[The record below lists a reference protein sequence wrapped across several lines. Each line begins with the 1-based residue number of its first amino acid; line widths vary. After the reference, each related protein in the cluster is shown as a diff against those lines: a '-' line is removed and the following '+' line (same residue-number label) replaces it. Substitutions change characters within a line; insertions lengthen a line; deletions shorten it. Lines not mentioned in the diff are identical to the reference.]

1 MRNEVYSWRVSTDVK
16 AGLEREARRRNLSV
30 STVLDLAAREWLSK
44 GGAADDDEEEQHRL
58 RNAAAACFGAL
69 ASGQTHRSEKTR
81 EAVRQRLRRRNER

>member
-30 STVLDLAAREWLSK
+30 SAVLDVAAREWLNKS
-44 GGAADDDEEEQHRL
+44 GEDGDDEEEQHRL

-69 ASGQTHRSEKTR
+69 ASGQADRSEKTR
-81 EAVRQRLRRRNER
+81 EAVRRRLRRRHER